1 MTTNRYSQIQ
11 EGMEAQRVDLLALIP
26 SPTFFYLSGLDFHLM
41 ERPIVG
47 FFSPRRKPLL
57 VVPELERERAESS
70 SFECEII
77 TYGESDASREAA
89 FSRAVEKVKGLSTK
103 VAIEPLRMRAFEMQ
117 LLEHANPDW
126 AFTNAEVLLR
136 GLRIHKDEV
145 EIDSMRQAVRIAEHA
160 LRQTLPQIHSGVSE
174 RELAAELTIQLLKA
188 GSEPDLPF
196 NPIVAS
202 GPNSALPH
210 ATPTDR
216 QIETGDLLILDW
228 GARHKGY
235 ISDITR
241 TFAIGEIDPE
251 LMQIAE
257 VVSLANDSGREA
269 ASPGTPCGLVDKA
282 AREVIE
288 AAGFGEYFFHR
299 TGHGIGLEA
308 HEPPNIRP
316 GEELIL
322 EPGMTFTVEPGI
334 YLPDRGG
341 VRIEDDVVIT
351 QSGAESLS
359 TLPRQ
364 LHILE

>member
-1 MTTNRYSQIQ
+1 MTVDRYSHFQ
-11 EGMEAQRVDLLALIP
+11 EGMETQNVSLLALIP

-41 ERPIVG
+41 ERPVVG
-47 FFSPRRKPLL
+47 FFSPRGQPLL

-70 SFECEII
+70 SFECEVI

-89 FSRAVEKVKGLSTK
+89 FSQAVEKVKGLSTK
-103 VAIEPLRMRAFEMQ
+103 VGIEPLRMRAFEMQ
-117 LLEHANPDW
+117 LLENANPEW
-126 AFTNAEVLLR
+126 SFTNAEVLLSE
-136 GLRIHKDEV
+136 LRIHKDEV
-145 EIDSMRQAVRIAEHA
+145 EIESIRRAVIIAERA
-160 LRQTLPQIHSGVSE
+160 LRQTLPQIRSGISE

-216 QIETGDLLILDW
+216 DLETGDLLIIDW
-228 GARHKGY
+228 GARHNGY

-251 LMQIAE
+251 LMRIADI
-257 VVSLANDSGREA
+257 VATANNAGREA
-269 ASPGTPCGLVDKA
+269 VSPGIPCGLVDKA
-282 AREVIE
+282 AREVID
-288 AAGFGEYFFHR
+288 AAGFGEYFVHR

-308 HEPPNIRP
+308 HEPPNIRA
-316 GEELIL
+316 GEELVL
-322 EPGMTFTVEPGI
+322 APGMTFTVEPGI

-341 VRIEDDVVIT
+341 VRIEDDVVVT
-351 QSGAESLS
+351 QSGAEILS
-359 TLPRQ
+359 SLPRQ
-364 LHILE
+364 LEILG

>member
-1 MTTNRYSQIQ
+1 MTIDRYFHFK
-11 EGMEAQRVDLLALIP
+11 EGMKAHNVDLLALIP

-47 FFSPRRKPLL
+47 FFSPHRQPLL
-57 VVPELERERAESS
+57 VVPELERDRAESS
-70 SFECEII
+70 SFECEIL

-89 FSRAVEKVKGLSTK
+89 FAQASEKLKELSTK
-103 VAIEPLRMRAFEMQ
+103 VGIEPLRMRAFEMQ
-117 LLEHANPDW
+117 LFEHANPEW
-126 AFTNAEVLLR
+126 TFVNAEVLLR
-136 GLRIHKDEV
+136 EMRIHKDEL
-145 EIDSMRQAVRIAEHA
+145 EIGSLRQAVIIAEHA
-160 LRQTLPQIHSGVSE
+160 LRQTLPQIRCGISE

-196 NPIVAS
+196 SPIVAS

-216 QIETGDLLILDW
+216 QLETGDLLILDW
-228 GARHKGY
+228 GARHNGY

-241 TFAIGEIDPE
+241 TFAIGEVDPD

-257 VVSLANDSGREA
+257 IVALANDAGREA
-269 ASPGTPCGLVDKA
+269 VAPGALCGLVDNA
-282 AREVIE
+282 AREVID
-288 AAGFGEYFFHR
+288 AAGYGEYFVHR

-308 HEPPNIRP
+308 HEPPNIRA

-322 EPGMTFTVEPGI
+322 MPGMTFTVEPGI
-334 YLPDRGG
+334 YLPNRGG
-341 VRIEDDVVIT
+341 VRIEDDVVVT
-351 QSGAESLS
+351 QSGAESLT

-364 LHILE
+364 LEVLE

>member
-1 MTTNRYSQIQ
+1 MTTDRYSHFQ
-11 EGMEAQRVDLLALIP
+11 EGMETQNVDLLALIP

-41 ERPIVG
+41 ERPIIG
-47 FFSPRRKPLL
+47 FFSPRRQPLL
-57 VVPELERERAESS
+57 VVPELEHDRAGSS

-77 TYGESDASREAA
+77 TYGESDASRETAFAQAA
-89 FSRAVEKVKGLSTK
+89 EKVKGLSTK
-103 VAIEPLRMRAFEMQ
+103 VAIDPLRMRAFEMQ
-117 LLEHANPDW
+117 LLEHANPAW
-126 AFTNAEVLLR
+126 SFTNAEVLLR
-136 GLRIHKDEV
+136 ELRIHKDEV
-145 EIDSMRQAVRIAEHA
+145 EIESIRQAVMIAEKA
-160 LRQTLPQIHSGVSE
+160 LRQTLPKIRSGIAE

-216 QIETGDLLILDW
+216 QLETGDLLIIDW
-228 GARHKGY
+228 GARHNGY

-257 VVSLANDSGREA
+257 IVALANDAGKQA
-269 ASPGTPCGLVDKA
+269 VAPGMSAGLVDQA
-282 AREVIE
+282 AREVID
-288 AAGFGEYFFHR
+288 AAGFGEYFVHR

-308 HEPPNIRP
+308 HEPPNIRA

-322 EPGMTFTVEPGI
+322 TPGMTFTVEPGI

-341 VRIEDDVVIT
+341 VRIEDDVVVT

-364 LHILE
+364 LEILG